1 MPPFE
6 ASSRKALRL
15 IGGHTS
21 APVLELRTSGEG
33 KAKWKRRGR
42 TVIYGGN
49 RESDNCRK
57 LKEFSFAWPRSFT
70 PAVSCDILQKKHT
83 ELHHSSDSRESE
95 VEGGKR
101 CKQKIRN
108 SGLASRKWMGVTAAM
123 VPLGG
128 LTVCG
133 HAWEELE
140 RL

>member
-1 MPPFE
+1 MVVIE
-6 ASSRKALRL
+6 KVTTAVNLRNFHL
-15 IGGHTS
+15 LG
-21 APVLELRTSGEG
+21 PVPLLGQSP
-33 KAKWKRRGR
+33 
-42 TVIYGGN
+42 VIYY
-49 RESDNCRK
+49 K
-57 LKEFSFAWPRSFT
+57 
-70 PAVSCDILQKKHT
+70 KKHT

-133 HAWEELE
+133 HAWEEFEKL
-140 RL
+140 

>member
-33 KAKWKRRGR
+33 KAKWKHRGR

-57 LKEFSFAWPRSFT
+57 LKEFSFVWPRSFT
-70 PAVSCDILQKKHT
+70 RAISCDILQKKST
-83 ELHHSSDSRESE
+83 LSCTIPVIAENQKWR
-95 VEGGKR
+95 GGRDVNKR
-101 CKQKIRN
+101 
-108 SGLASRKWMGVTAAM
+108 
-123 VPLGG
+123 LG
-128 LTVCG
+128 TVG
-133 HAWEELE
+133 
-140 RL
+140 